1 MVTETTTL
9 DVDRDH
15 DLGLGIVL
23 VSGVGQ
29 TDLLLTLGDGGIGQ
43 QTGLSA
49 RNRHPILTGAA
60 QRSARCRGVVLHRQ
74 RGIRRLHG
82 LYNRPDDCVL
92 RSGRVERAA
101 LAVDQRDGNAGVQ
114 LNAGGQFGL
123 LLDGI
128 LLGRTRN
135 ADLILPVSVG
145 SECSMGIGSGD
156 SQLLGTA
163 FKSVHGSPCSIL
175 GKDFTRTLA
184 LVLPR
189 LPLYFCPFQG
199 ILSGSV
205 FTSGFHKKASILCH
219 FIFTKSRK
227 ICVYFFT
234 LSITQKISRPLY
246 FSAKTGYN
254 TPI

>member
-1 MVTETTTL
+1 MVTEITTL

-92 RSGRVERAA
+92 RSGRVERAV
-101 LAVDQRDGNAGVQ
+101 LAVDQRDGNAGLQ
-114 LNAGGQFGL
+114 LNAGGQLGL

-135 ADLILPVSVG
+135 ADLILSVSVG
-145 SECSMGIGSGD
+145 SECGMGIGSGD

-189 LPLYFCPFQG
+189 LRLSRIRNQCRQHAGKCLLLHDILLFHGIFVPFM
-199 ILSGSV
+199 
-205 FTSGFHKKASILCH
+205 ASFRVPSL
-219 FIFTKSRK
+219 R
-227 ICVYFFT
+227 
-234 LSITQKISRPLY
+234 
-246 FSAKTGYN
+246 
-254 TPI
+254 

>member
-29 TDLLLTLGDGGIGQ
+29 TELLLALGDGGIGQ
-43 QTGLSA
+43 QADLA
-49 RNRHPILTGAA
+49 ALKRRPILTDIA
-60 QRSARCRGVVLHRQ
+60 QRTGRRGGVILHR
-74 RGIRRLHG
+74 
-82 LYNRPDDCVL
+82 DVL
-92 RSGRVERAA
+92 RRQDVGLCDDRAEEIG
-101 LAVDQRDGNAGVQ
+101 LQ
-114 LNAGGQFGL
+114 LNAGGQLGL

-135 ADLILPVSVG
+135 ADLILSVSVG
-145 SECSMGIGSGD
+145 SECGMGIGSGD

-205 FTSGFHKKASILCH
+205 FTSGFHKKASILYH
-219 FIFTKSRK
+219 FTFTKSKK
-227 ICVYFFT
+227 ICVYSFT

>member
-1 MVTETTTL
+1 MVTETMTL

-43 QTGLSA
+43 QADLAA

-82 LYNRPDDCVL
+82 LCPDDCVL

-114 LNAGGQFGL
+114 LNAGGQLGL

-135 ADLILPVSVG
+135 ADLILSVSV
-145 SECSMGIGSGD
+145 SSRTVSSAASMRENVFFYMIFS
-156 SQLLGTA
+156 
-163 FKSVHGSPCSIL
+163 CSIVFL
-175 GKDFTRTLA
+175 S
-184 LVLPR
+184 
-189 LPLYFCPFQG
+189 
-199 ILSGSV
+199 LSGHL
-205 FTSGFHKKASILCH
+205 FGF
-219 FIFTKSRK
+219 R
-227 ICVYFFT
+227 
-234 LSITQKISRPLY
+234 LY
-246 FSAKTGYN
+246 VRI
-254 TPI
+254 P

>member
-1 MVTETTTL
+1 MVTETMTL

-23 VSGVGQ
+23 ASGVGQ

-82 LYNRPDDCVL
+82 LCPDDCVL

-101 LAVDQRDGNAGVQ
+101 LAVDQRDGNAGLQ

-135 ADLILPVSVG
+135 ADLILSVCVSSRTV
-145 SECSMGIGSGD
+145 SSAASMRENVFFYMIFSCFIVFLFLSWHPFG
-156 SQLLGTA
+156 
-163 FKSVHGSPCSIL
+163 F
-175 GKDFTRTLA
+175 
-184 LVLPR
+184 R
-189 LPLYFCPFQG
+189 LY
-199 ILSGSV
+199 V
-205 FTSGFHKKASILCH
+205 
-219 FIFTKSRK
+219 K
-227 ICVYFFT
+227 I
-234 LSITQKISRPLY
+234 P
-246 FSAKTGYN
+246 
-254 TPI
+254 

>member
-1 MVTETTTL
+1 MTELARRLSVMVTETTTL

-92 RSGRVERAA
+92 RSGRVERAV

-135 ADLILPVSVG
+135 ADLILSVSVG
-145 SECSMGIGSGD
+145 SRTVSSAASMRENVFFYMIFSCFIVFLFLSWHPFG
-156 SQLLGTA
+156 
-163 FKSVHGSPCSIL
+163 F
-175 GKDFTRTLA
+175 
-184 LVLPR
+184 R
-189 LPLYFCPFQG
+189 LY
-199 ILSGSV
+199 V
-205 FTSGFHKKASILCH
+205 
-219 FIFTKSRK
+219 K
-227 ICVYFFT
+227 I
-234 LSITQKISRPLY
+234 P
-246 FSAKTGYN
+246 
-254 TPI
+254 

>member
-1 MVTETTTL
+1 MVTEITTL

-49 RNRHPILTGAA
+49 RNRRPILTGAA

-82 LYNRPDDCVL
+82 LHNRPDDCVL
-92 RSGRVERAA
+92 RSGRVERAV

-114 LNAGGQFGL
+114 LNAGGQLGL

-135 ADLILPVSVG
+135 ADLILSVSVG
-145 SECSMGIGSGD
+145 SRTVSSAASMQENVFFYMIFSCSMVFLS
-156 SQLLGTA
+156 
-163 FKSVHGSPCSIL
+163 
-175 GKDFTRTLA
+175 
-184 LVLPR
+184 
-189 LPLYFCPFQG
+189 
-199 ILSGSV
+199 LSGHP
-205 FTSGFHKKASILCH
+205 FGF
-219 FIFTKSRK
+219 R
-227 ICVYFFT
+227 
-234 LSITQKISRPLY
+234 LY
-246 FSAKTGYN
+246 VRI
-254 TPI
+254 P

>member
-1 MVTETTTL
+1 MTL

-92 RSGRVERAA
+92 RSGRVERAV

-114 LNAGGQFGL
+114 LNAGGQLGL

-135 ADLILPVSVG
+135 ADLILSVSVG
-145 SECSMGIGSGD
+145 SECGIGIGSGD
-156 SQLLGTA
+156 SQLLVLLSNPFTDPHA
-163 FKSVHGSPCSIL
+163 VFLVKIL
-175 GKDFTRTLA
+175 LVPSHLYSHDFHCIFVPFRVSF
-184 LVLPR
+184 LVPSLR
-189 LPLYFCPFQG
+189 
-199 ILSGSV
+199 
-205 FTSGFHKKASILCH
+205 
-219 FIFTKSRK
+219 
-227 ICVYFFT
+227 
-234 LSITQKISRPLY
+234 
-246 FSAKTGYN
+246 
-254 TPI
+254 